1 MSKNKEG
8 KEIGEL
14 EAEVRK
20 AELILQLK
28 KIELETLLIEV
39 EINKSRQQLQAAEN
53 PEITT

>member
-14 EAEVRK
+14 EAEVKK